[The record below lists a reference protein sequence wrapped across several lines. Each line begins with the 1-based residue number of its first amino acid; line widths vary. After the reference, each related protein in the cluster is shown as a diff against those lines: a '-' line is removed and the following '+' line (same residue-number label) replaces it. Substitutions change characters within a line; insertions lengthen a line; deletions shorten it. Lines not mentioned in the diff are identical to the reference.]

1 MPAKAGAAVLKM
13 GMRRFGQRIREGGLF
28 LGLLSLS
35 TLSLGFAAW
44 VAPVQGVP
52 GEVGA
57 EASFGATSTLSFLK
71 FGEPEVPSV
80 YRDGSSFLVIDED
93 SFTGSST
100 IRVPFSID
108 HRLAHVGGYVDE
120 GNAVRLRFLLE
131 GPSSLP
137 GIENPPLVRSAGAE
151 YPFSA
156 ISSQG
161 ESLVSE
167 GSVSLLSEV
176 ATGESAYVLEYVIQD
191 EAAGILLEGGLSLE
205 AYAL

>member
-1 MPAKAGAAVLKM
+1 MTGRALCDTIKGT
-13 GMRRFGQRIREGGLF
+13 FEY
-28 LGLLSLS
+28 
-35 TLSLGFAAW
+35 
-44 VAPVQGVP
+44 
-52 GEVGA
+52 
-57 EASFGATSTLSFLK
+57 
-71 FGEPEVPSV
+71 EP
-80 YRDGSSFLVIDED
+80 
-93 SFTGSST
+93 
-100 IRVPFSID
+100 
-108 HRLAHVGGYVDE
+108 
-120 GNAVRLRFLLE
+120 
-131 GPSSLP
+131 
-137 GIENPPLVRSAGAE
+137 VRSAGAE